1 MAALRL
7 LLRCAVVCVATA
19 LEKETK
25 FDWMEPETW
34 SPTAQYVFAVT
45 KLCFAFSPILAL
57 LAVFYVGWETDEE
70 EKLKRQK
77 KADFTFDSPE

>member
-1 MAALRL
+1 MRWL
-7 LLRCAVVCVATA
+7 LLLPVIAAA
-19 LEKETK
+19 ETK
-25 FDWMEPETW
+25 FDMMEPETW
-34 SPTAQYVFAVT
+34 SPMAQYAFMIA

-57 LAVFYVGWETDEE
+57 LAVFYFGWETDEE